1 MWHEF
6 NSNHEYIQAMVRDIS
21 AALRQSIAA
30 TDRAG
35 LAVSGGRSPVPLF
48 AALSATALPWA
59 KVHITLVDERYVAP
73 DHPDSNEHLV
83 RTHLLKNL
91 AAAATFTG
99 LAGSGQNL
107 DDCVAQANR
116 QTGDITLALLGM
128 GEDGHTASLFPDAPQ
143 LPQALDSDCADRY
156 IKINPPNAPHERISM
171 TLAAL
176 LQAEHIMLGIAGQ
189 KKRDVFQQA
198 SRHATPAMPI
208 SYVIAQTGVPL
219 NVYWHA

>member
-99 LAGSGQNL
+99 LAGSGQHL
-107 DDCVAQANR
+107 DDCRSEEHTCELQSIMRISYAVFCLKKIKNTNDKTSNHLRHSR
-116 QTGDITLALLGM
+116 QTRT
-128 GEDGHTASLFPDAPQ
+128 
-143 LPQALDSDCADRY
+143 
-156 IKINPPNAPHERISM
+156 
-171 TLAAL
+171 
-176 LQAEHIMLGIAGQ
+176 
-189 KKRDVFQQA
+189 
-198 SRHATPAMPI
+198 
-208 SYVIAQTGVPL
+208 
-219 NVYWHA
+219 